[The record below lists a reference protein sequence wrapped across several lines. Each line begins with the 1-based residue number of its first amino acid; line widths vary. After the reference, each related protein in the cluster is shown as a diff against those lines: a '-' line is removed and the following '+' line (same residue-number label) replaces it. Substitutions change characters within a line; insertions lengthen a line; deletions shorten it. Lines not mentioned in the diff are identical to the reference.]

1 MFHANNK
8 MEPAIAKIGRKD
20 ETTPARRRLC
30 YRHRTAKCVSMLGES
45 LCAPSGYFRPEER
58 DAPKFSMLGK
68 FGNRCGR
75 CLRTLSRRNTA
86 QIKVTTILTVRSLR
100 K

>member
-20 ETTPARRRLC
+20 ETTPATRRFC

-45 LCAPSGYFRPEER
+45 LCAPSGCFRPEER
-58 DAPKFSMLGK
+58 DAPKF
-68 FGNRCGR
+68 RDIR
-75 CLRTLSRRNTA
+75 
-86 QIKVTTILTVRSLR
+86 KVWEPVREVPANA
-100 K
+100 